1 MEALV
6 LTRCQQMING
16 DFWSGK
22 RVLVTGHTGFKG
34 AWLCIWLRELGA
46 LVSGFSLK
54 PTTSPALYDLAKL
67 GETITSHMGDIRSEA
82 AIRQVIRTA
91 EPEILIHMAAQPLVR
106 ASYADPVT
114 TYATNVMGTVHV
126 LEAAREVESVKVV
139 INVTSDK
146 CYENRE
152 WVWAYRESDAM
163 GGYDPYS
170 SSKGCAELVT
180 SAYRRS
186 FLTDTGI
193 ALASARSGNVI
204 GGGDWSAGRIVPDL
218 LRAVETG
225 ESIDIRNPE
234 AVRPWQHVLEP
245 LAGYLILAQKL
256 LEDESRYADAW
267 NFGPSE
273 NSAIPVREL
282 ARRLFNLLESEAGWK
297 DSSQASPYESQLLRL
312 DVSKA
317 KQGLGWEP
325 LWSIDDTLE
334 KVAEWHRGWRS
345 KVDIES
351 LCIGQIDAYQN
362 QVAGRA
368 QSQNLMSGG

>member
-163 GGYDPYS
+163 GGMTPIVVA
-170 SSKGCAELVT
+170 KGVQ
-180 SAYRRS
+180 
-186 FLTDTGI
+186 
-193 ALASARSGNVI
+193 N
-204 GGGDWSAGRIVPDL
+204 W
-218 LRAVETG
+218 LRAPIG
-225 ESIDIRNPE
+225 
-234 AVRPWQHVLEP
+234 
-245 LAGYLILAQKL
+245 
-256 LEDESRYADAW
+256 
-267 NFGPSE
+267 
-273 NSAIPVREL
+273 
-282 ARRLFNLLESEAGWK
+282 ARF
-297 DSSQASPYESQLLRL
+297 SPI
-312 DVSKA
+312 
-317 KQGLGWEP
+317 QGLHSRQLDP
-325 LWSIDDTLE
+325 AMSL
-334 KVAEWHRGWRS
+334 VAVTGLQGASCPISCVR
-345 KVDIES
+345 
-351 LCIGQIDAYQN
+351 
-362 QVAGRA
+362 
-368 QSQNLMSGG
+368 

>member
-1 MEALV
+1 M
-6 LTRCQQMING
+6 
-16 DFWSGK
+16 
-22 RVLVTGHTGFKG
+22 
-34 AWLCIWLRELGA
+34 
-46 LVSGFSLK
+46 
-54 PTTSPALYDLAKL
+54 
-67 GETITSHMGDIRSEA
+67 
-82 AIRQVIRTA
+82 
-91 EPEILIHMAAQPLVR
+91 
-106 ASYADPVT
+106 
-114 TYATNVMGTVHV
+114 
-126 LEAAREVESVKVV
+126 
-139 INVTSDK
+139 
-146 CYENRE
+146 
-152 WVWAYRESDAM
+152 
-163 GGYDPYS
+163 
-170 SSKGCAELVT
+170 
-180 SAYRRS
+180 
-186 FLTDTGI
+186 
-193 ALASARSGNVI
+193 
-204 GGGDWSAGRIVPDL
+204 PDL

>member
-362 QVAGRA
+362 QVANR
-368 QSQNLMSGG
+368 SQRQNAMGGG

>member
-1 MEALV
+1 
-6 LTRCQQMING
+6 MISR

-34 AWLCIWLRELGA
+34 AWLCVWLRELGA

-54 PTTSPALYDLAKL
+54 TTTSPALYDLAKV
-67 GETITSHMGDIRSEA
+67 GETISSHFGDIRSES
-82 AIRQVIRTA
+82 AIRQVIRA
-91 EPEILIHMAAQPLVR
+91 EEPEIVIHMAAQPLVQ
-106 ASYADPVT
+106 ASYTDPVS

-126 LEAAREVESVKVV
+126 LEATREVGSVKVV

-186 FLTDTGI
+186 FLSDAGI

-218 LRAVETG
+218 LRAAETG
-225 ESIDIRNPE
+225 ESLDIRNPK
-234 AVRPWQHVLEP
+234 AIRPWQHVLEP

-273 NSAIPVREL
+273 DSAIPVQEL
-282 ARRLFNLLESEAGWK
+282 ARRLLNLLESEAGWH
-297 DSSQASPYESQLLRL
+297 SSPQTSPHESQLLRL
-312 DVSKA
+312 DISKA
-317 KQGLGWEP
+317 RHGLGWEP

-334 KVAEWHRGWRS
+334 KVAEWYRGWRR
-345 KVDIES
+345 KVDSES
-351 LCIGQIDAYQN
+351 LCIDQIDAYQK
-362 QVAGRA
+362 QMAIRA
-368 QSQNLMSGG
+368 ESRK

>member
-6 LTRCQQMING
+6 LSRRQKMVSAE
-16 DFWSGK
+16 FWSGK

-152 WVWAYRESDAM
+152 WDWAYRESDAM

>member
-6 LTRCQQMING
+6 LSRRQKMVSAE
-16 DFWSGK
+16 FWSGK

-34 AWLCIWLRELGA
+34 TWLCIWLRELGA
-46 LVSGFSLK
+46 LVSGFALK
-54 PTTSPALYDLAKL
+54 PTSSPALYDLAKV
-67 GETITSHMGDIRSEA
+67 GETISSHIGDIRSESA
-82 AIRQVIRTA
+82 VRQVIRA
-91 EPEILIHMAAQPLVR
+91 EEPEIVIHMAAQPLVQ
-106 ASYADPVT
+106 ASYADPIT

-126 LEAAREVESVKVV
+126 LEAVRDVQSVKAV

-186 FLTDTGI
+186 FLTDAGI
-193 ALASARSGNVI
+193 ALASVRSGNVI

-225 ESIDIRNPE
+225 ESVDIRNPR
-234 AVRPWQHVLEP
+234 AIRPWQHVLDP
-245 LAGYLILAQKL
+245 LAGYLTLGQKL
-256 LEDESRYADAW
+256 LEDRSRYADAW

-273 NSAIPVREL
+273 DSAIPVQEL
-282 ARRLFNLLESEAGWK
+282 ARRLLNLLESEAAWH
-297 DSSQASPYESQLLRL
+297 SSCQTSPHESQLLRL
-312 DVSKA
+312 DISKA
-317 KQGLGWEP
+317 RQGLGWEP
-325 LWSIDDTLE
+325 LWSIDATLE

-362 QVAGRA
+362 QVANR
-368 QSQNLMSGG
+368 SQCQNVMGGG

>member
-67 GETITSHMGDIRSEA
+67 GETITSHIGDIRSES
-82 AIRQVIRTA
+82 AIRQVIQTA

-126 LEAAREVESVKVV
+126 LEAAREAESVKVV

-186 FLTDTGI
+186 FLNDAGI

-218 LRAVETG
+218 LRAAETG
-225 ESIDIRNPE
+225 KSIDIRNPE
-234 AVRPWQHVLEP
+234 AIRPWQHVLEP

-256 LEDESRYADAW
+256 FEDESRYADAW

-282 ARRLFNLLESEAGWK
+282 ARRLFNLLESEGGWK
-297 DSSQASPYESQLLRL
+297 DSSQASPHESQLLRL
-312 DVSKA
+312 DISKA

>member
-1 MEALV
+1 
-6 LTRCQQMING
+6 MISR

-54 PTTSPALYDLAKL
+54 PTTSPALYDLAKV
-67 GETITSHMGDIRSEA
+67 GETISSHIGDIRSESA
-82 AIRQVIRTA
+82 VRQVIRA
-91 EPEILIHMAAQPLVR
+91 EEPEIVIHMAAQPLVQ
-106 ASYADPVT
+106 ASYADPVS

-126 LEAAREVESVKVV
+126 LEATREVGSVKGV

-186 FLTDTGI
+186 FLSDAGI

-225 ESIDIRNPE
+225 ESVDIRNPE
-234 AVRPWQHVLEP
+234 AIRPWQHVLEP
-245 LAGYLILAQKL
+245 LAGYIILAQKL
-256 LEDESRYADAW
+256 LADESRYADAW

-273 NSAIPVREL
+273 DSAIPVQEL
-282 ARRLFNLLESEAGWK
+282 ARRLLNLLESEVGWQ
-297 DSSQASPYESQLLRL
+297 SSTQTSPHESQLLRL
-312 DVSKA
+312 DNSKA
-317 KQGLGWEP
+317 RHGLGWEP
-325 LWSIDDTLE
+325 LWSVDDTLE
-334 KVAEWHRGWRS
+334 KVAEWYRGWRR
-345 KVDIES
+345 KVGSES
-351 LCIGQIDAYQN
+351 LCIGQIDAYQK
-362 QVAGRA
+362 QMASRA
-368 QSQNLMSGG
+368 ESRK

>member
-6 LTRCQQMING
+6 LSRRQQMVRG

-46 LVSGFSLK
+46 VVSGFSMK
-54 PTTSPALYDLAKL
+54 PTTSPALYDLAKV
-67 GETITSHMGDIRSEA
+67 GETISSHIGDIRSES
-82 AIRQVIRTA
+82 AIRQAIQSA
-91 EPEILIHMAAQPLVR
+91 EPEIVIHMAAQPLVQ
-106 ASYADPVT
+106 ASYADPVK

-126 LEAAREVESVKVV
+126 LQAAREVESVKAV

-170 SSKGCAELVT
+170 SSKGCAELIT

-186 FLTDTGI
+186 FFTDTGI

-218 LRAVETG
+218 FRAVETG
-225 ESIDIRNPE
+225 NPVDIRNPK
-234 AVRPWQHVLEP
+234 AIRPWQHVLEP
-245 LAGYLILAQKL
+245 LSGYLILAQKL
-256 LEDESRYADAW
+256 LEDRSRYAEAW

-273 NSAIPVREL
+273 DSAIPVQEL
-282 ARRLFNLLESEAGWK
+282 ARRLLNLLESEAGWRS
-297 DSSQASPYESQLLRL
+297 SSQASPHESQLLRL
-312 DVSKA
+312 DISRA
-317 KQGLGWEP
+317 RHGLGWEP

-334 KVAEWHRGWRS
+334 KVAEWHRGWLS
-345 KVDIES
+345 NVDIES
-351 LCIGQIDAYQN
+351 LCIRQIDAYQN
-362 QVAGRA
+362 QVADRA
-368 QSQNLMSGG
+368 QRQNLMSGG

>member
-6 LTRCQQMING
+6 LSRRKQMVRG

-46 LVSGFSLK
+46 VVSGFSMK
-54 PTTSPALYDLAKL
+54 PTTSPALYDLAKV
-67 GETITSHMGDIRSEA
+67 GETISSHIGDIRSES
-82 AIRQVIRTA
+82 AIRQAIQSA
-91 EPEILIHMAAQPLVR
+91 EPEIVIHMAAQPLVQ
-106 ASYADPVT
+106 ASYADPVK

-126 LEAAREVESVKVV
+126 LQAAREVESVKAV

-170 SSKGCAELVT
+170 SSKGCAELIT

-186 FLTDTGI
+186 FFTDTGI

-218 LRAVETG
+218 FRAVETG
-225 ESIDIRNPE
+225 NPVDIRNPK
-234 AVRPWQHVLEP
+234 AIRPWQHVLEP
-245 LAGYLILAQKL
+245 LSGYLILAQKL
-256 LEDESRYADAW
+256 LEDRSRYAEAW

-273 NSAIPVREL
+273 DSAIPVQEL
-282 ARRLFNLLESEAGWK
+282 ARRLLNLLESEAGWRS
-297 DSSQASPYESQLLRL
+297 SSQASPHESQLLRL
-312 DVSKA
+312 DISRA
-317 KQGLGWEP
+317 RHGLGWEP

-334 KVAEWHRGWRS
+334 KVAEWHRGWLS
-345 KVDIES
+345 NVDIES
-351 LCIGQIDAYQN
+351 LCIRQIDAYQN
-362 QVAGRA
+362 QVADRA
-368 QSQNLMSGG
+368 QRQNLMSGG